1 MQSEV
6 DITLFNKALIFDGHP
21 VRGNAVLVSGAS
33 GPQLQHCPGRYGC
46 QQLCRYRVWAVMMLG
61 GCFEY
66 DLKERND
73 GTFERYRSQKNFSP
87 HLLDLQ
93 RLTG

>member
-1 MQSEV
+1 MVASNCV
-6 DITLFNKALIFDGHP
+6 DTE
-21 VRGNAVLVSGAS
+21 
-33 GPQLQHCPGRYGC
+33 
-46 QQLCRYRVWAVMMLG
+46 WAVMMLG
-61 GCFEY
+61 GYFEY

-73 GTFERYRSQKNFSP
+73 GTFERYRSEKNFSP